1 MEEPMAH
8 ATTVP
13 ATIKSQNV
21 SFPPVLLFIV
31 AAGLLMLMSA
41 LEPSLVLPMV
51 AFLTMVAVT
60 RLLARRLFQD
70 LTGAQAQA
78 D

>member
-1 MEEPMAH
+1 MAY
-8 ATTVP
+8 ATTELP
-13 ATIKSQNV
+13 TSKTQNA
-21 SFPPVLLFIV
+21 SFPPVLLFIL

-41 LEPSLVLPMV
+41 LEPSLVLPMF
-51 AFLTMVAVT
+51 AFLTMAGVT

-70 LTGAQAQA
+70 LTGANAQA